1 MAGTADN
8 FSSTT
13 IAIGPGKLY
22 AGLAI
27 PGAGGRLIL
36 HTDGTPDSTQN
47 PSALHLGY
55 TEGGTE
61 WKQSHTLTGFPVD
74 ETTFPLLSR
83 VTAEEASI
91 SGSLIQIMDF
101 DIDVILNPLNVR
113 SNLAGTQGSTF
124 GGMTTF
130 SYNSVAV
137 IFPIEGSSGPIVY
150 GVFHLYKAVNDAG
163 SAAKITSKALGASP
177 FSFKGHVISTRAA
190 GDQVGRKFR
199 QTAGAAS

>member
-13 IAIGPGKLY
+13 VAIGPGKLY

-36 HTDGTPDSTQN
+36 ASDGTPDATQN
-47 PSALHLGY
+47 PNAIHLGY

-61 WKQSHTLTGFPVD
+61 WKQSHTLTSFNADESNFPIV
-74 ETTFPLLSR
+74 SR
-83 VTAEEASI
+83 ITAEEASI
-91 SGSLIQIMDF
+91 SGSLLQIMDF

-113 SNLAGTQGSTF
+113 SNLVGTQGATL

-137 IFPIEGSSGPIVY
+137 VFPIEGSSGPVVY

-163 SAAKITSKALGASP
+163 GAAKVTSKALGASP
-177 FSFKGHVISTRAA
+177 FSFKGHAISTRAA

-199 QTAGAAS
+199 QNAGAAS

>member
-13 IAIGPGKLY
+13 VAIGPGKLY

-27 PGAGGRLIL
+27 PNAGGRLIL

-47 PSALHLGY
+47 PTAFHCGY

-61 WKQSHTLTGFPVD
+61 MKISFTLTGYPTDESNFPII
-74 ETTFPLLSR
+74 SR

-91 SGSLIQIMDF
+91 SGSAIAVMDF
-101 DIDVILNPLNVR
+101 DLQVLLNPLAVR
-113 SNLAGTQGSTF
+113 SNLAGTQGMTF
-124 GGMTTF
+124 GGLTTF
-130 SYNSVAV
+130 AYTSVAV
-137 IFPIEGSSGPIVY
+137 IFPIEGSSSPVVY
-150 GVFHLYKAVNDAG
+150 GVFHLYKALNDQG
-163 SAAKITSKALGASP
+163 MAAKVTSKGLGASP
-177 FSFKGHVISTRAA
+177 FAFKGHAISTRAA
-190 GDQVGRKFR
+190 GDQVGRMFR

>member
-13 IAIGPGKLY
+13 VAIGPGKLY

-47 PSALHLGY
+47 PSAIHLGY
-55 TEGGTE
+55 TEAGTE
-61 WKQSHTLTGFPVD
+61 FKQSHSLTGFQAD
-74 ETTFPLLSR
+74 EANHDIISR
-83 VTAEEASI
+83 ITDEDASI
-91 SGSLIQIMDF
+91 SGALIQVMDF

-113 SNLAGTQGSTF
+113 SNLPGTQGSTF
-124 GGMTTF
+124 GGLTSF
-130 SYNSVAV
+130 SYQSVAV
-137 IFPIEGSSGPIVY
+137 IFPIEGSSSPVIY

-163 SAAKITSKALGASP
+163 SAAKVTSKSLAASP
-177 FSFKGHVISTRAA
+177 FSFKGHTIPTRAA
-190 GDQVGRKFR
+190 GDQVGRKYR

>member
-13 IAIGPGKLY
+13 VAIGPGKLY

-47 PSALHLGY
+47 PSAIHLGY

-61 WKQSHTLTGFPVD
+61 WKQGHSLTEFRADESNFPII
-74 ETTFPLLSR
+74 SR
-83 VTAEEASI
+83 ITEESASI
-91 SGSLIQIMDF
+91 SGSLLQLMDF
-101 DIDVILNPLNVR
+101 DINAILNPLDVR
-113 SNLAGTQGSTF
+113 SNLAGTQGATF
-124 GGMTTF
+124 GGLTTF
-130 SYNSVAV
+130 TYQSVAV
-137 IFPIEGSSGPIVY
+137 IFPIEGSSAPVVY
-150 GVFHLYKAVNDAG
+150 GVFHLYKAVNDSEA
-163 SAAKITSKALGASP
+163 AAKITSKALGATP
-177 FSFKGHVISTRAA
+177 FSFKGHAIPTRTA